1 MSDAKRAFQ
10 GRRGYFAR
18 ATIVGLATGNKRPSA
33 YLLVLMALALTLLI
47 STPTSRADNSGETLN
62 ALMMGGTFQ
71 PTPSANWMDSIITD
85 YLDPATG
92 ASYTA
97 VPVTTPETVPLAPS
111 LQGGLADLQAA
122 MSYQQAIDP
131 GAPYLIEGYSQS
143 ALIAVDEEAQLAAT
157 AASGQPIPDVTV
169 ALLGSGMR
177 PNGGIFERLD
187 GFYLPGAEVD
197 ANGSEPTDIG
207 IPTIDIAGQ
216 YDGFADF
223 PQYPINLLA
232 DLNALLGIIYVHGDY
247 GGLLQDIFPGA
258 TFTPLPTS
266 PLDYA
271 SDYVLGS
278 TDIVK
283 QVTGDTTFYFVPTT
297 DLPLLD
303 PLATLGVPE
312 SVLNII
318 QPTLQVLIEAGYDR
332 SIPFGDPTPAELIPT
347 IDPVTFS
354 IELSNS
360 VVQGAENA
368 FALFGAQLPGATEL
382 ESFLSA
388 AETWSEQA
396 IGAPYDQL
404 VTAFNDAFDPFTL
417 FTQLEGPL
425 GQDIQDVLNLTGIQ
439 QDLITPFFADLVS
452 GIESL
457 EALVLPG

>member
-1 MSDAKRAFQ
+1 MRDQ
-10 GRRGYFAR
+10 LG
-18 ATIVGLATGNKRPSA
+18 RPSVT
-33 YLLVLMALALTLLI
+33 LLPIATFLALTATMSI
-47 STPTSRADNSGETLN
+47 PSSRADTPDETLN

-71 PTPSANWMDSIITD
+71 PTPSAQWMDSIISD

-92 ASYTA
+92 ASYTG

-122 MSYQQAIDP
+122 MAHQQATDP

-143 ALIAVDEEAQLAAT
+143 ALIAVDEKAQLAAT
-157 AASGQPIPDVTV
+157 AASGQPVPDVTV

-197 ANGSEPTDIG
+197 ADGAEPTDVG

-247 GGLLQDIFPGA
+247 GGLVQDIIPGA

-266 PLDYA
+266 ASDYA
-271 SDYVLGS
+271 GEYVLGS
-278 TDIVK
+278 TEVVK

-318 QPTLQVLIEAGYDR
+318 QPTLQVIVEAGYDR
-332 SIPFGDPTPAELIPT
+332 SIPFGDPAPAELIPAV
-347 IDPVTFS
+347 DPATFTL
-354 IELSNS
+354 ELANS
-360 VVQGAENA
+360 VVQGADNA
-368 FALFGAQLPGATEL
+368 FELFGAQLPGATEMETL
-382 ESFLSA
+382 LTSA
-388 AETWSEQA
+388 EAWSEQA
-396 IGAPYDQL
+396 IGVPYDQL
-404 VTAFNDAFDPFTL
+404 VTAFNNAFDPFTL

-425 GQDIQDVLNLTGIQ
+425 GQDIQDVLNLSGIQ
-439 QDLITPFFADLVS
+439 QDVITPFFGDLVS